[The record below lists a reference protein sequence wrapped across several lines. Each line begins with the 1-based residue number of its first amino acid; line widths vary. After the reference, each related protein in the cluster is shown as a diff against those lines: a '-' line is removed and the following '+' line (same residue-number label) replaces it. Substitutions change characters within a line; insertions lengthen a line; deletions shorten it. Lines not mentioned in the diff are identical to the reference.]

1 MSQAAGSEPAAEV
14 EQIPSRGDIAGPVLA
29 AICAAVFLV
38 AVLADGIQDTDL
50 PVLAAIPVLGVMTW
64 VLYRRPRLAVR
75 GDVLHLRGAFEDIWL
90 PLAAIERLEI
100 RRVFVAHTGAGRY
113 ISTAQSR
120 PLRQVMFPGQRAG
133 DTKPSEISA
142 ADFLE
147 QRLTQL
153 AADARERAGVAMMS
167 EEQLALAQSVVK
179 RRAWP
184 VIALALG
191 TLALFALSILYVV
204 G

>member
-1 MSQAAGSEPAAEV
+1 MSAEAGGEPAAEV
-14 EQIPSRGDIAGPVLA
+14 ERIPSRGDIVGPSLA
-29 AICAAVFLV
+29 AFCAAVFLV
-38 AVLADGIQDTDL
+38 AVLPDGIQRSDL

-64 VLYRRPRLAVR
+64 ALYRRPRLTVR
-75 GDVLHLRGAFEDIWL
+75 GEVLHLRGAFEDVWL
-90 PLAAIERLEI
+90 PLAAVERLEI

-120 PLRQVMFPGQRAG
+120 PLRQVMLPGPRAG
-133 DTKPSEISA
+133 DAKPRELNE

-147 QRLTQL
+147 QRLSHL
-153 AADARERAGVAMMS
+153 AAAARERAGVAMMS

-191 TLALFALSILYVV
+191 AGVLFALSIAYAA